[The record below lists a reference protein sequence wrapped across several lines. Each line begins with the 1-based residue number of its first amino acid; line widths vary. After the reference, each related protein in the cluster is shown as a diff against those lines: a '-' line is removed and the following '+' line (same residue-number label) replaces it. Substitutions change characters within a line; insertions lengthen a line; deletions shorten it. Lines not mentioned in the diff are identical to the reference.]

1 MKSQWKKYD
10 WLKKLKSEVY
20 LEVDMSK
27 ESEESNSKFSIT
39 LKPELNKA
47 LEEEVNRKDRKKNF
61 IVNLLETFPWEDGEG
76 TR

>member
-1 MKSQWKKYD
+1 MKKQ
-10 WLKKLKSEVY
+10 LGNQAIHNCLEKSFLPLVRVY

-27 ESEESNSKFSIT
+27 ESEESNAKFSIT

-61 IVNLLETFPWEDGEG
+61 IVNLLETFP
-76 TR
+76 